1 MQAKYPGADLS
12 RYFAFL
18 DAATGEDHA
27 HHSAPRAEFPELA
40 TEPEN
45 IRAVSFQEHFYAHY
59 LLALAVPECRPFQT
73 TVYFMANIFA
83 REIRTDELPFF
94 AEVYERG
101 MRAQAERLKALNADP
116 EFAKARDE
124 RLKALNADPEFAKA
138 RGEGLKALH
147 ADPEFA
153 KARDEHMKALN
164 ADPEFKKARD
174 ERGRKQLKALN
185 ADPEFAKARDERL
198 KALHADPEF
207 KKASAERGRKQ
218 LKALHADPEF
228 AKARDECL
236 KALNA
241 RRRAERSLAD
251 ALIAYMHESQ
261 PGIKSLT
268 ALV

>member
-1 MQAKYPGADLS
+1 MNIQAIMQAKYPGADLS

-101 MRAQAERLKALNADP
+101 MRAQAERLKAL
-116 EFAKARDE
+116 
-124 RLKALNADPEFAKA
+124 
-138 RGEGLKALH
+138 H

-153 KARDEHMKALN
+153 KAH
-164 ADPEFKKARD
+164 
-174 ERGRKQLKALN
+174 
-185 ADPEFAKARDERL
+185 
-198 KALHADPEF
+198 
-207 KKASAERGRKQ
+207 AERGRK
-218 LKALHADPEF
+218 
-228 AKARDECL
+228 CL

>member
-1 MQAKYPGADLS
+1 
-12 RYFAFL
+12 
-18 DAATGEDHA
+18 
-27 HHSAPRAEFPELA
+27 
-40 TEPEN
+40 
-45 IRAVSFQEHFYAHY
+45 
-59 LLALAVPECRPFQT
+59 
-73 TVYFMANIFA
+73 MANIFA

-101 MRAQAERLKALNADP
+101 MRAQAERMKALNADP

-138 RGEGLKALH
+138 R
-147 ADPEFA
+147 D
-153 KARDEHMKALN
+153 ART
-164 ADPEFKKARD
+164 
-174 ERGRKQLKALN
+174 
-185 ADPEFAKARDERL
+185 
-198 KALHADPEF
+198 
-207 KKASAERGRKQ
+207 
-218 LKALHADPEF
+218 
-228 AKARDECL
+228 

>member
-1 MQAKYPGADLS
+1 MNIQAIMQAKYPGADLS

-101 MRAQAERLKALNADP
+101 MRAQAERMKALNADPEFKKASAERGRKQLKALNADPEFAKARDEQLKALNADP

-138 RGEGLKALH
+138 R
-147 ADPEFA
+147 D
-153 KARDEHMKALN
+153 ART
-164 ADPEFKKARD
+164 
-174 ERGRKQLKALN
+174 
-185 ADPEFAKARDERL
+185 
-198 KALHADPEF
+198 
-207 KKASAERGRKQ
+207 
-218 LKALHADPEF
+218 
-228 AKARDECL
+228 

>member
-101 MRAQAERLKALNADP
+101 MRAHAECLKALNADPEFAKARDARTKALHADPEFAKARDERLKALNADPEFAKAHAECGRKHMKALNADPEFKKASAERGRKQLKALNADPEFAKARDEQLKALNADP

-138 RGEGLKALH
+138 R
-147 ADPEFA
+147 D
-153 KARDEHMKALN
+153 ART
-164 ADPEFKKARD
+164 
-174 ERGRKQLKALN
+174 
-185 ADPEFAKARDERL
+185 
-198 KALHADPEF
+198 
-207 KKASAERGRKQ
+207 
-218 LKALHADPEF
+218 
-228 AKARDECL
+228 

>member
-1 MQAKYPGADLS
+1 MNIQAIMQAKYPGADLS

-101 MRAQAERLKALNADP
+101 MRAHAECLKALNADPEFAKARDERGRKQLKALNADPEFAKARDECLKALNADPEFAKARDECLKALHADP

-138 RGEGLKALH
+138 R
-147 ADPEFA
+147 D
-153 KARDEHMKALN
+153 ART
-164 ADPEFKKARD
+164 
-174 ERGRKQLKALN
+174 
-185 ADPEFAKARDERL
+185 
-198 KALHADPEF
+198 
-207 KKASAERGRKQ
+207 
-218 LKALHADPEF
+218 
-228 AKARDECL
+228 

>member
-101 MRAQAERLKALNADP
+101 MRAQAERMKALNADP
-116 EFAKARDE
+116 EFAKA
-124 RLKALNADPEFAKA
+124 
-138 RGEGLKALH
+138 H
-147 ADPEFA
+147 AECGR
-153 KARDEHMKALN
+153 KHMKALN
-164 ADPEFKKARD
+164 
-174 ERGRKQLKALN
+174 
-185 ADPEFAKARDERL
+185 
-198 KALHADPEF
+198 ADPEF

-228 AKARDECL
+228 AKARDERL

>member
-1 MQAKYPGADLS
+1 MNIQAIMQAKYPGADLS

-101 MRAQAERLKALNADP
+101 MRAQAERMKALHADP

-138 RGEGLKALH
+138 R
-147 ADPEFA
+147 
-153 KARDEHMKALN
+153 
-164 ADPEFKKARD
+164 
-174 ERGRKQLKALN
+174 
-185 ADPEFAKARDERL
+185 DERL
-198 KALHADPEF
+198 KALH
-207 KKASAERGRKQ
+207 
-218 LKALHADPEF
+218 
-228 AKARDECL
+228 
-236 KALNA
+236 A

>member
-1 MQAKYPGADLS
+1 MNIQAIMQAKYPGADLS

-101 MRAQAERLKALNADP
+101 MRAQAERMKALHADPEFKKARAERGRKQLKALNADPEFAKARDECLKALNADP

-138 RGEGLKALH
+138 R
-147 ADPEFA
+147 D
-153 KARDEHMKALN
+153 ART
-164 ADPEFKKARD
+164 
-174 ERGRKQLKALN
+174 
-185 ADPEFAKARDERL
+185 
-198 KALHADPEF
+198 
-207 KKASAERGRKQ
+207 
-218 LKALHADPEF
+218 
-228 AKARDECL
+228 